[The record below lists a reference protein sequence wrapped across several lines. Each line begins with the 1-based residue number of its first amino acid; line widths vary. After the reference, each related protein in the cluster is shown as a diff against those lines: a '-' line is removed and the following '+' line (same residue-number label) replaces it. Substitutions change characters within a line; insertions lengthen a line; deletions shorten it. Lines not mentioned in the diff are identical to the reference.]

1 MNDDFLS
8 TRDVFMFMKYFEIF
22 GEIKSENLV
31 MEDIG
36 LRLILIT
43 SFIFIY
49 SADSVT
55 LKSFSIVLFIFQHS

>member
-8 TRDVFMFMKYFEIF
+8 IRDVFMFMKYFEIF

-55 LKSFSIVLFIFQHS
+55 LKSFLIVLFIFQHS